1 MHALACGWVILGI
14 VTEDSW
20 VDLLGFREK
29 GNDTLYIT
37 AIYWI
42 TMTLTTVG
50 YGDVKGN
57 SSDEYLYV
65 MFVQFVGIMFFSFI
79 MGSINSILAQ
89 DDYDAYD
96 IYNLKERCDIW
107 LNSLEK
113 SVEEKAFPG
122 ELYETIKFY
131 VVN

>member
-1 MHALACGWVILGI
+1 MHALACGWVLLGI

-79 MGSINSILAQ
+79 MGSINSILAK

-113 SVEEKAFPG
+113 SV
-122 ELYETIKFY
+122 
-131 VVN
+131 